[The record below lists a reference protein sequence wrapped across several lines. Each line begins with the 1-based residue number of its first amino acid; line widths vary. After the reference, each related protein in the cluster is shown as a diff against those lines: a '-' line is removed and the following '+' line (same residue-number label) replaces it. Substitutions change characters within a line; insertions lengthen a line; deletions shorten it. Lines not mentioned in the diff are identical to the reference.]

1 MEYTKGTIEVYTIV
15 GEIVRFLRLITE
27 EDVEKQEFVEKMVKL
42 LPLLYLKTTLVEVPE
57 EAISAVQLEDV
68 GGYITEGDYEDLRNN
83 ITEILGNDDN
93 FLTISNAETEMS
105 DTPVLGTISEC
116 LADLFQSM
124 SNFVGLCQSGESEAI
139 AMGIAYF
146 VSDFREY
153 WGSILL
159 SALGAL
165 HNIYISNINATA
177 DAEA

>member
-15 GEIVRFLRLITE
+15 GEIVRFLHLVTE
-27 EDVEKQEFVEKMVKL
+27 EDVEKKEFVDKMVKL

-57 EAISAVQLEDV
+57 EAISAVQLEEV

-83 ITEILGNDDN
+83 IIELLGSDDN
-93 FLTISNAETEMS
+93 FLSVSNQETEMS
-105 DTPVLGTISEC
+105 DTPVINTVSEC
-116 LADLFQSM
+116 LCDLFQSM

-165 HNIYISNINATA
+165 HNIYLNNLNASA
-177 DAEA
+177 DEEA